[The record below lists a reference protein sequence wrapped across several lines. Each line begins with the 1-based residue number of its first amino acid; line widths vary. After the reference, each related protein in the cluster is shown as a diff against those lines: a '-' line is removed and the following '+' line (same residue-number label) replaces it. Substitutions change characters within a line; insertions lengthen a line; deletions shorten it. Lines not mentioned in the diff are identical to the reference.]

1 MARNRLYRLEPDQVL
16 VLDVQADLLEGLN
29 TRVVV
34 PLLRKSDAPTPA
46 IILNPIL
53 TIDGESFVM
62 ATQFLSAVSVSQ
74 LGESVGSLDVCFPEI
89 TRALDMLFQGF
100 KGRLLC

>member
-16 VLDVQADLLEGLN
+16 VLDVQADLLESLN

-34 PLLRKSDAPTPA
+34 PLLRKSEAPAPA
-46 IILNPIL
+46 KILNPIF
-53 TIDGESFVM
+53 TIEGESFVM

-74 LGESVGSLDVCFPEI
+74 LGESIGSLDGSFPEI

-100 KGRLLC
+100 

>member
-16 VLDVQADLLEGLN
+16 VLDVQADLLESLN

-34 PLLRKSDAPTPA
+34 PLLRKSEAPAPA
-46 IILNPIL
+46 KILNPIF
-53 TIDGESFVM
+53 TIEGESFVM

-74 LGESVGSLDVCFPEI
+74 LGGNRSGAWMGLFPEI

-100 KGRLLC
+100 